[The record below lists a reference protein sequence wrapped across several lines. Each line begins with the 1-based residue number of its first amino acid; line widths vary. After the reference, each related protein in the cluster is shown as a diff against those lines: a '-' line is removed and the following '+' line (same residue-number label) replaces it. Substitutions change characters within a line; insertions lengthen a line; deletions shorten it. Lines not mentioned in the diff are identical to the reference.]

1 MPAIVPKKVL
11 LVEGSTEKRLI
22 PELMEQR
29 GVHWVLGP
37 NRYAVRI
44 DVAGGPVTAR
54 VTQPS
59 PTDGQAPETDQE
71 DRAPSYVGTY
81 LKESNL
87 GALGV
92 IFDADAMHGRAENRW
107 EQMKGLC
114 RGLGVDLPDDPLPGG
129 YIVTL
134 PGGVRFGV
142 WMMPD
147 NRPPGMLETFLL
159 SLLREE
165 EIAGELYQ
173 HARQAVDRAKE
184 LGAPY
189 REVHRDKALVHTW
202 LSWQDEPGA
211 QLHMAIKRRILDSD
225 SPNAD
230 GFVAWF
236 RGLFEV

>member
-11 LVEGSTEKRLI
+11 LVEGNTELRLI

-29 GVHWVLGP
+29 GVIWKVGP
-37 NRYAVRI
+37 GKEDFAVRI
-44 DVAGGPVTAR
+44 DVAGGPVTAPN
-54 VTQPS
+54 V
-59 PTDGQAPETDQE
+59 
-71 DRAPSYVGTY
+71 VGTR

-87 GALGV
+87 GAFGV
-92 IFDADAMHGRAENRW
+92 VFDADRMEGRTENRW
-107 EQMKGLC
+107 EQMRGLC
-114 RGLGVDLPDDPLPGG
+114 RGMGIGLPDEPASAGF
-129 YIVTL
+129 IATL
-134 PGGVRFGV
+134 GSGVRFGV

-173 HARQAVDRAKE
+173 HARQSVARAKE

-189 REVHRDKALVHTW
+189 KEVHRDKALVHTW

-211 QLHMAIKRRILDSD
+211 QLHMAIKRRILDSH